1 MHSGAKSLILL
12 GPNLRPKEVGI
23 LNKRKNNIRTVSTS
37 VRKKQMPK
45 QAKTLDDRELK
56 RLLDH
61 VATTKSPARNRA
73 MLLLT
78 HLAGMRVGE
87 VAAVR
92 VCDVIASDGS
102 IRDEISLSAAQ
113 TKGKRSR
120 SVLLNERMR
129 AELASYMQ
137 TVTVRDPKQAL
148 FATQRSAAF
157 TANSLTQ
164 VMNGIYRNAGFDGAT
179 SHSGRRGFL
188 TNLADK
194 GVSVRV
200 MMALAG
206 HRNMATTQRYIDLRP
221 GVLRNAVELV

>member
-1 MHSGAKSLILL
+1 M
-12 GPNLRPKEVGI
+12 
-23 LNKRKNNIRTVSTS
+23 T
-37 VRKKQMPK
+37 K
-45 QAKTLDDRELK
+45 QAKTLNERELEK
-56 RLLDH
+56 LLAH
-61 VATTKSPARNRA
+61 VASTKSPARNRA

-92 VCDVIASDGS
+92 VCDVVASDGT
-102 IRDEISLSAAQ
+102 IRDEINLSASQ

-120 SVLLNERMR
+120 AVLLNERMR

-137 TVTVRDPKQAL
+137 TVTVLNPKQAL
-148 FATQRSAAF
+148 FASQRSAAF

-164 VMNGIYRNAGFDGAT
+164 VMNGIYRNVGFDGAS

-188 TNLADK
+188 TNLAEK

>member
-1 MHSGAKSLILL
+1 
-12 GPNLRPKEVGI
+12 
-23 LNKRKNNIRTVSTS
+23 LNKRKNNICNVSTS
-37 VRKKQMPK
+37 ARKKQMPK
-45 QAKTLDDRELK
+45 QAKTLNERELQ

-61 VATTKSPARNRA
+61 VATTKSPERNRA

-92 VCDVIASDGS
+92 VCDVVASDGS
-102 IRDEISLSAAQ
+102 IRDEINLSAAQ
-113 TKGKRSR
+113 TKGNRSR

-129 AELASYMQ
+129 GELASYMK
-137 TVTVRDPKQAL
+137 TVKVRDPKQAL

-164 VMNGIYRNAGFDGAT
+164 VMNGIYRNAGFDGAS

-188 TNLADK
+188 TNLAEK

>member
-1 MHSGAKSLILL
+1 M
-12 GPNLRPKEVGI
+12 
-23 LNKRKNNIRTVSTS
+23 T
-37 VRKKQMPK
+37 K
-45 QAKTLDDRELK
+45 QAKTLNERELQ
-56 RLLDH
+56 RLLDY
-61 VATTKSPARNRA
+61 VAKTKNAKRNRTI
-73 MLLLT
+73 LLLT
-78 HLAGMRVGE
+78 HLAGMRIGE

-92 VCDVIASDGS
+92 VCDVLAMDGS
-102 IRDEISLSAAQ
+102 VRDEINLTAAQ
-113 TKGKRSR
+113 TKGNRSR

-129 AELASYMQ
+129 GELASYVQ
-137 TVTVRDPKQAL
+137 SLRFKDTKQAL
-148 FATQRSAAF
+148 FSTQRSAAF

-164 VMNGIYRNAGFDGAT
+164 IVNGIYKQAGLDGCS

-188 TNLADK
+188 TNLAEK

>member
-1 MHSGAKSLILL
+1 M
-12 GPNLRPKEVGI
+12 
-23 LNKRKNNIRTVSTS
+23 T
-37 VRKKQMPK
+37 K
-45 QAKTLDDRELK
+45 QAKTLNERELQ
-56 RLLDH
+56 RLLDY
-61 VATTKSPARNRA
+61 VAKTKNAKRNRTI
-73 MLLLT
+73 LQLT
-78 HLAGMRVGE
+78 HLAGMRIGE

-92 VCDVIASDGS
+92 ICDVVATDGS
-102 IRDEISLSAAQ
+102 VRDEINLTAAQ
-113 TKGKRSR
+113 TKGNSSR

-129 AELASYMQ
+129 GELASYVQ
-137 TVTVRDPKQAL
+137 SLRYKDTKQAL

-157 TANSLTQ
+157 TPNSLTQ
-164 VMNGIYRNAGFDGAT
+164 IVNGIYKQAGLDGCS

-188 TNLADK
+188 TNLAEK

>member
-1 MHSGAKSLILL
+1 
-12 GPNLRPKEVGI
+12 
-23 LNKRKNNIRTVSTS
+23 
-37 VRKKQMPK
+37 MPK

>member
-1 MHSGAKSLILL
+1 M
-12 GPNLRPKEVGI
+12 
-23 LNKRKNNIRTVSTS
+23 T
-37 VRKKQMPK
+37 K
-45 QAKTLDDRELK
+45 QAKTLNERELEK
-56 RLLDH
+56 LLDF

-92 VCDVIASDGS
+92 VCDVVAIDGS
-102 IRDEISLSAAQ
+102 IRDEINLSAAQ

-120 SVLLNERMR
+120 AVLLNERIR
-129 AELASYMQ
+129 GELASYMQ
-137 TVTVRDPKQAL
+137 TVKVRDPKQAL

-164 VMNGIYRNAGFDGAT
+164 VMNGIYRNAGFDGAS

-188 TNLADK
+188 TNLAEK